1 MKGYKARDTVSH
13 RKYNF
18 KTSIS
23 RYKRTGKFTY
33 RGKGSA
39 KGSGHLAGE
48 QWGAA
53 KQIDPT
59 SRVTRYSK
67 NSPSFDEGVYKYK
80 QQAKQRALSNK
91 ISE

>member
-23 RYKRTGKFTY
+23 RYKRTGQFTY

-39 KGSGHLAGE
+39 RGSGHLAGE

-80 QQAKQRALSNK
+80 QEAREKALTNK
-91 ISE
+91 ML